1 MQQHIYYTKYALH
14 FADMPISE
22 LVSIFNAQ
30 VHHRGWSSMRAC
42 HDKALMD
49 EFKRRGIDTTAI
61 ENGRA
66 IFFTNLIRYNI
77 VDNRLISIG

>member
-1 MQQHIYYTKYALH
+1 
-14 FADMPISE
+14 
-22 LVSIFNAQ
+22 
-30 VHHRGWSSMRAC
+30 MRAC

-77 VDNRLISIG
+77 VDNRLIAIG